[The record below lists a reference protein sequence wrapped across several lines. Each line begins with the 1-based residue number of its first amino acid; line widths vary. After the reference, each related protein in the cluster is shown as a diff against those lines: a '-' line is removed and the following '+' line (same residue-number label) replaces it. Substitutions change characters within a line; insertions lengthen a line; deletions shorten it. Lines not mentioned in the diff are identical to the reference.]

1 METMKIAGK
10 DYNIIGA
17 VKSETTRGLVS
28 LVDIQLM
35 SDERWMELANSS
47 QNQAKLKKFGLK

>member
-17 VKSETTRGLVS
+17 VKSETTGGLVS
-28 LVDIQLM
+28 LVDIPLM
-35 SDERWMELANSS
+35 TE
-47 QNQAKLKKFGLK
+47 